1 MTIRDLIGLILLFG
15 GLFVFI
21 ICTVGLFRF
30 KYVLD
35 MMHAAALGDTMGIFL
50 TVIGV
55 ILLSDTFYHVIK
67 LITVVVFI
75 WLTSPVATHLIGKTE
90 LLTYKNVDEFVR
102 RNDDD
107 S

>member
-1 MTIRDLIGLILLFG
+1 MTIKEIIGLILLFS
-15 GLFVFI
+15 GLIVFI

-50 TVIGV
+50 TVIGIV
-55 ILLSDTFYHVIK
+55 FLSSTLSQVLKLLS
-67 LITVVVFI
+67 VVGFI

-102 RNDDD
+102 RNEDD

>member
-1 MTIRDLIGLILLFG
+1 MTIKDIIGLILLFA

-21 ICTVGLFRF
+21 ICTIGLFRF

-35 MMHAAALGDTMGIFL
+35 EMHASALGDTMGIFL

-55 ILLSDTFYHVIK
+55 ILLSDTFIHVLK
-67 LITVVVFI
+67 LLAVVGFI
-75 WLTSPVATHLIGKTE
+75 WLTSPIATHLIGKTE
-90 LLTYKNVDEFVR
+90 LLTYSNVDEFVR